1 MIMDYSWTEILEVVT
16 SVIGIAAIF
25 ASFIPQPYGG
35 ILLALKKALDYGAF
49 NFGQAKNKNS

>member
-1 MIMDYSWTEILEVVT
+1 MDYSWIEILEVVT
-16 SVIGIAAIF
+16 SIIGVASIF

-35 ILLALKKALDYGAF
+35 ILLAAKKALDYGAF